1 MKKLAIITTHP
12 IQYNA
17 PLFRLLTE
25 RNNIAIKVFYTWS
38 QSAAGSKFDPGFN
51 RHIEWD
57 IPLLDRYEYTF
68 VDNIA
73 TAPGSHYYKGINN
86 PTLIKEIQEWEAN
99 AVLVYGWN
107 FKSHWAAIRFFNKK
121 IPVFFR
127 GDSTLIDEKKG
138 LKQMLRRIVLNFVYS
153 YVNIAFY
160 AGVANKAYFKTMGLK
175 QKQLVFMPHAIDN
188 SRFAANEV
196 NIDAV
201 SKLRQELEI
210 SGDALVFLFAG
221 KLEKKKQ
228 PDLLIE
234 SFVALNIES
243 AFLIIAGSGE
253 LEQTLKDAY
262 LSHPF
267 IKFIGF
273 KNQYQMPAVYNCCD
287 VFVLPSKGPN
297 ETWGLAI
304 NEAMAAGKAIIASD
318 KCGAS
323 YDLVKNN
330 KNGFVFESGNSISLK
345 AALKFFLNNKRE
357 ALVMGKAS
365 MDIIKQYS
373 FQQDCIAIERSI
385 KVAGE
390 KYIK

>member
-38 QSAAGSKFDPGFN
+38 QSATGSKFDPGFIQ
-51 RHIEWD
+51 HIEWN
-57 IPLLDRYEYTF
+57 IPLLDGYEYTF
-68 VDNIA
+68 LNNIA
-73 TAPGSHYYKGINN
+73 TAPGSHHYKGINN

-153 YVNIAFY
+153 YVDIAFY
-160 AGVANKAYFKTMGLK
+160 AGIVNRAYFKVMGLSD
-175 QKQLVFMPHAIDN
+175 KQLVFMPHAIDN

-201 SKLRQELEI
+201 RKLRQELEI
-210 SGDALVFLFAG
+210 SGDAVVFLFAG

-228 PDLLIE
+228 PDLLLE

-253 LEQTLKDAY
+253 LEQTLKEAY
-262 LSHPF
+262 LSHQF

-273 KNQYQMPAVYNCCD
+273 KNQFQMPAVYNCCD

-330 KNGFVFESGNSISLK
+330 KNGFVFESGNAISLT

-357 ALVMGKAS
+357 AIVMGKAS
-365 MDIIKQYS
+365 MDIIQQYS

-385 KVAGE
+385 KVTVE